1 MYVPAPFAVDD
12 AEAWALLAEARL
24 GVLVTHGAEGLHATH
39 LPFAVDPEHGRLL
52 GHVARPND
60 GGSAAAEGLAIFQ
73 GPSAYVSP
81 AWYAAKAEHG
91 RVVPTWNYEAVH
103 VRGRLRWFDDPAGLL
118 DVVQR
123 LTDRFE
129 AGRAAPWSVAD
140 APADYVERLMA
151 GIVGVELTV
160 TAIEGKRKLSQ
171 NRPAGD
177 RARIVAGLAAEGPAE
192 QALAARMS
200 AAR

>member
-1 MYVPAPFAVDD
+1 
-12 AEAWALLAEARL
+12 
-24 GVLVTHGAEGLHATH
+24 
-39 LPFAVDPEHGRLL
+39 
-52 GHVARPND
+52 
-60 GGSAAAEGLAIFQ
+60 LAIFQ